1 MDENSLIS
9 FFKKN
14 EYLFTILG
22 VFLVLAFIFNTP
34 QLIRIA
40 EPQNPA
46 TNLTITQIQCSI
58 NGEISILNNTKPITQ
73 INCTGNVLTDT
84 KSGSSFDP
92 FIKSS
97 KSFSFLC
104 LLLALIVYLII
115 CFNLI
120 QDLRECLRKTNIHLK
135 KDSSPY
141 KIIHD
146 YSILIIIPF
155 IFEGAIWFFV
165 LLNNNYPDLM
175 PNAFLSIT
183 LTGLII
189 ELIVIIAF
197 FSEIDRAIDDQ
208 IQSRKRRRNTVILA
222 IPVFIFGLIIILWT
236 IIMQNPD
243 IRVQLISGVFG
254 ISMVFFSSKW
264 IYNVIKNRNLPAEVY
279 EVD

>member
-34 QLIRIA
+34 QLLNIVG
-40 EPQNPA
+40 PQNPA
-46 TNLTITQIQCSI
+46 TNSTSQIQCSI
-58 NGEISILNNTKPITQ
+58 NGSEISLLNNTGRITQ
-73 INCTGNVLTDT
+73 INCTGNTLTNT
-84 KSGSSFDP
+84 QSESNNDP
-92 FIKSS
+92 YIKSS
-97 KSFSFLC
+97 KSFSFVC

-135 KDSSPY
+135 NDSAPSE
-141 KIIHD
+141 IFRD

-155 IFEGAIWFFV
+155 FLEGAIWFFV

-183 LTGLII
+183 LTGLLI
-189 ELIVIIAF
+189 ELIIIIAF
-197 FSEIDRAIDDQ
+197 FSEIDRALDDK
-208 IQSRKRRRNTVILA
+208 IRTRSGRRKIMILA
-222 IPVFIFGLIIILWT
+222 SPLFIFGILIIVWT
-236 IIMQNPD
+236 FTMKSSDLRI
-243 IRVQLISGVFG
+243 QLMSGVFG
-254 ISMVFFSSKW
+254 ISVVFFSSKW
-264 IYNVIKNRNLPAEVY
+264 IYKAMKYRNLPAEVY
-279 EVD
+279 EID